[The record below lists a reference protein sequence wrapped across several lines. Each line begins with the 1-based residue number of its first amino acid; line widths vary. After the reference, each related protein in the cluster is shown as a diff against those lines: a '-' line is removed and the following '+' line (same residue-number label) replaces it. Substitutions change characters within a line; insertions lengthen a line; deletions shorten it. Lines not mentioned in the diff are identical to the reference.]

1 MTLKSINAIQ
11 EMPKFDLQKN
21 PYLNE
26 GKTFEILYFKKIV
39 FGIAETFSPHGPWP
53 MILSGTTKGFLHQV
67 VKSSQPLVLA

>member
-26 GKTFEILYFKKIV
+26 GKTFEILYFKK
-39 FGIAETFSPHGPWP
+39 FSLGLPKPFPLMDHGLWSWVEPP
-53 MILSGTTKGFLHQV
+53 RDFYIKL
-67 VKSSQPLVLA
+67 